1 LRFLYVCTIALLA
14 AVTTLPAA
22 SQPAAQSPSA
32 SAEVSSGYLIVLGR
46 STDRAKLIAYSSTLP
61 PIYAETGGRYIG
73 LGRPGAGV
81 ICVYGLCE
89 GRSAVIA
96 TWADQRGIESFW
108 WGERYRKAV
117 PLRDKAG
124 VFTVVGL
131 KGNAGVTAFDGGALL
146 IATAGGNAEVA
157 GAQAWLE
164 EAAKA
169 GARLLN
175 PFNPAALILLEG
187 DALYNRVALLSFAS
201 KDKRD
206 AFASSS
212 QTQTFIK
219 GAPTLSLISMIAID
233 APQPPPPSA
242 PAIPASSP
250 AVK

>member
-1 LRFLYVCTIALLA
+1 LKVFFVCTFALLA
-14 AVTTLPAA
+14 AFTTPSAA
-22 SQPAAQSPSA
+22 AQPAAQSSPI
-32 SAEVSSGYLIVLGR
+32 SAEVSPGYLIVVGR

-81 ICVYGLCE
+81 TCVYGLCE

-108 WGERYRKAV
+108 WGERYRKVV
-117 PLRDKAG
+117 PLRDKGG

-131 KGNAGVTAFDGGALL
+131 KGNAGVAAFDSGALL
-146 IATAGGNAEVA
+146 IAAAGGNTEVV
-157 GAQAWLE
+157 GAQAWLD

-169 GARLLN
+169 GARLLA

-212 QTQTFIK
+212 STQSFIK
-219 GAPTLSLISMIAID
+219 AVPTLSLISMIAVD
-233 APQPPPPSA
+233 TPPPPPSSPA
-242 PAIPASSP
+242 AIPASSP
-250 AVK
+250 AIK

>member
-1 LRFLYVCTIALLA
+1 MKFLVLCSIALCA
-14 AVTTLPAA
+14 ALTTPSATAQSSSPAA
-22 SQPAAQSPSA
+22 EGSP
-32 SAEVSSGYLIVLGR
+32 GYLIVLGR
-46 STDRAKLIAYSSTLP
+46 STDRPKLITYSSTLP

-73 LGRPGAGV
+73 IGRPGGGV
-81 ICVYGLCE
+81 TCVYGLCE

-96 TWADQRGIESFW
+96 TWADLRGIEAFW

-131 KGNAGVTAFDGGALL
+131 KGNAGVAAFDAGALL
-146 IATAGGNAEVA
+146 IATAGGNAELI
-157 GAQAWLE
+157 GAQAWLD
-164 EAAKA
+164 EAASV
-169 GARLLN
+169 GARLLS
-175 PFNPAALILLEG
+175 PFNSAALILLEG

-206 AFASSS
+206 AFASSPA
-212 QTQTFIK
+212 TQAFIK

-233 APQPPPPSA
+233 APQPPASS
-242 PAIPASSP
+242 PAVIPASSP